1 MAKIKEA
8 IEDFR
13 PDPRL
18 VDERGPTEARL
29 RKAGEDVER
38 GNASGGYTL
47 RDAPIEMMLA
57 RKIITE
63 KQYQGLGKYRIHWFN
78 GGLGPSYGGMDP
90 NHIFASDISNFSGM
104 AKTERQVF
112 HRQQWRA
119 ANQVMGLRGTWVV
132 GKIVCEE
139 VTAEAA
145 GRLMGWKSK
154 PQATA
159 AAIQTLRD
167 AADRL
172 CHLWGM

>member
-13 PDPRL
+13 PDSRL
-18 VDERGPTEARL
+18 VDERGPTNARL
-29 RKAGEDVER
+29 RKSE
-38 GNASGGYTL
+38 GYDIGKGDGRYTM
-47 RDAPIEMMLA
+47 RDAPIEVMA
-57 RKIITE
+57 AKKIITE

-78 GGLGPSYGGMDP
+78 GGLGPSFGGLDP
-90 NHIFASDISNFSGM
+90 NHIFASDISNFAGM

-119 ANQVMGLRGTWVV
+119 ANLAMGLRGTWVV
-132 GKIVCEE
+132 GKIACEE
-139 VTAEAA
+139 ATAEQA
-145 GRLMGWKSK
+145 GREMGWGNR
-154 PQATA
+154 PQAVA
-159 AAIQTLRD
+159 AATQLLRD

>member
-8 IEDFR
+8 LDDYK

-29 RKAGEDVER
+29 RKSDYEVGKATGAITV
-38 GNASGGYTL
+38 
-47 RDAPIEMMLA
+47 RDAPIEMMLS

-63 KQYQGLGKYRIHWFN
+63 RQYDGLGKYRIHWFN
-78 GGLGPSYGGMDP
+78 AGLGPSFGGVDP

-112 HRQQWRA
+112 HRQQYRA
-119 ANQVMGLRGTWVV
+119 ANQVMGLRGTWIV

-139 VTAEAA
+139 CSAEQA
-145 GRLMGWKSK
+145 GREMGWSNR
-154 PQATA
+154 PQAVA
-159 AAIQTLRD
+159 AATQLLRD

>member
-13 PDPRL
+13 PDVRL
-18 VDERGPTEARL
+18 VDERGPTNARL
-29 RKAGEDVER
+29 RKSEGYEI
-38 GNASGGYTL
+38 GNATGAIQV
-47 RDAPIEMMLA
+47 RDAPIERMLA

-78 GGLGPSYGGMDP
+78 GGLSPSFGGMDP
-90 NHIFASDISNFSGM
+90 NHIFASDISNFAGM

-112 HRQQWRA
+112 HRQQYRA
-119 ANQVMGLRGTWVV
+119 ANHVMGLKGTWIV

-139 VTAEAA
+139 ATAEDA
-145 GRLMGWKSK
+145 GRLMGWNNR
-154 PQATA
+154 PQAVA
-159 AAIQTLRD
+159 AATQQLRD
-167 AADRL
+167 AADNL

>member
-18 VDERGPTEARL
+18 VDERGPTNARL
-29 RKAGEDVER
+29 RKTDYEVGKATGAV
-38 GNASGGYTL
+38 TV
-47 RDAPIEMMLA
+47 RDAPIEMMLS

-63 KQYQGLGKYRIHWFN
+63 KQYQGLGKFRIHWFN
-78 GGLGPSYGGMDP
+78 GGLSPKLGGIDAS
-90 NHIFASDISNFSGM
+90 HIFAKDISNFSGM

-119 ANQVMGLRGTWVV
+119 GNNAMGLRGSWIVH
-132 GKIVCEE
+132 KIVCEE
-139 VTAEAA
+139 VSAEEA
-145 GRLMGWKSK
+145 GRAMGWNNR
-154 PQATA
+154 PQAVAVAT
-159 AAIQTLRD
+159 QQLRD

-172 CHLWGM
+172 CQLWGM